1 MVVYMAKS
9 PKMTQSLKN
18 EFELKDS
25 EIIVASQTK
34 KEIEND
40 PIFKD
45 DIIDYDGHG
54 NWGRFPPI
62 KKEKKGKINI

>member
-1 MVVYMAKS
+1 MG
-9 PKMTQSLKN
+9 LLI
-18 EFELKDS
+18 F
-25 EIIVASQTK
+25 IIGFVIFSTYVFFFMFTTK

-62 KKEKKGKINI
+62 

>member
-1 MVVYMAKS
+1 MG
-9 PKMTQSLKN
+9 LLI
-18 EFELKDS
+18 F
-25 EIIVASQTK
+25 IIGLVIFSTYVFFFMFTTK

-62 KKEKKGKINI
+62 KKREKRKKGKINI

>member
-1 MVVYMAKS
+1 MF
-9 PKMTQSLKN
+9 T
-18 EFELKDS
+18 
-25 EIIVASQTK
+25 TK

-54 NWGRFPPI
+54 NWGRDFPNQ
-62 KKEKKGKINI
+62 KRKKGKINIWF

>member
-1 MVVYMAKS
+1 MGFLIFIIGFVVFSTYVFFFMF
-9 PKMTQSLKN
+9 T
-18 EFELKDS
+18 
-25 EIIVASQTK
+25 TK

>member
-1 MVVYMAKS
+1 MGLLIFIIGFVVFSTYVFFFMF
-9 PKMTQSLKN
+9 T
-18 EFELKDS
+18 
-25 EIIVASQTK
+25 TK